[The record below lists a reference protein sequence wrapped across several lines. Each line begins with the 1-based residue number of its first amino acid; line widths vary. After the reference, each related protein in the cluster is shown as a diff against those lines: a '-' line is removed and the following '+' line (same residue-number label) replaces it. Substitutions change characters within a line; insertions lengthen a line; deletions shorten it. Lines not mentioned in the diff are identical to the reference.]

1 MAVPRPSLRRLFE
14 KRNRKKTDPL
24 PAPSLAPLKSR
35 DPIAL
40 FGDLRVRPK
49 LMVLH
54 NFFFVVLSIAVYM
67 SLIPQYKTQVDSAR
81 ERELRII
88 TQIFELA
95 LPLSRVEGLEIYDYR
110 EGSIPEIA
118 MPVEAVVWLDQ
129 HPRSVWKDAAGRSR
143 YLFAKATQPGQYR
156 RLTIPEGVYSDT
168 VQRARIT
175 LFLVL
180 GAIYLLAVALL
191 EWFIM
196 PRYVYTPIQRMLQAD
211 EATQRGDRERE
222 LIPPDMIPGD
232 EIGQIMR
239 SRNAAVAELRGRED
253 DLQHKNEMLEMQDR
267 LASLGLMSA
276 SVAHEM
282 NTPLAVLHGSIE
294 KMLET
299 APPASPAYG
308 RLERMKR
315 VTERLRRIS
324 ESLLGFAKTRR
335 DTMELLALGP
345 LIDEAWGLVA
355 IDEKAGEVEF
365 HNRIA
370 AAVRINGNADRLI
383 QVFVNLLR
391 NALNAVNNANPRIEV
406 GSEPVRH
413 AGEQWVSI
421 RFEDNGDGIP
431 AEVLPDIF
439 DAFVTT
445 RLDSKGTGLGLT
457 VAEGIVHQHGG
468 TIHASNRAEG
478 GACLEVRLPAVCVAK
493 GTLAHV

>member
-1 MAVPRPSLRRLFE
+1 
-14 KRNRKKTDPL
+14 
-24 PAPSLAPLKSR
+24 
-35 DPIAL
+35 
-40 FGDLRVRPK
+40 
-49 LMVLH
+49 MVLH
-54 NFFFVVLSIAVYM
+54 NLFFLVLSAASYF
-67 SLIPQYKTQVDSAR
+67 SLIPQYEKQVDGAR

-110 EGSIPEIA
+110 EGRIQDLA

-129 HPRSVWKDAAGRSR
+129 NPRSVWKAPSGQSR
-143 YLFAKATQPGQYR
+143 YLFAKATQTAEYR
-156 RLTIPEGVYSDT
+156 RLTIPESFYSDA
-168 VQRARIT
+168 VQRARLT

-180 GAIYLLAVALL
+180 GAIYLLAVAVLELL
-191 EWFIM
+191 IM

-211 EATQRGDRERE
+211 EATQRGDRDRE
-222 LIPPDMIPGD
+222 MIPAEMIPGD

-239 SRNAAVAELRGRED
+239 SRNATVAELRGRED

-299 APPASPAYG
+299 APTHSPAHG
-308 RLERMKR
+308 RLARMKR
-315 VTERLRRIS
+315 VTERLRKIS
-324 ESLLGFAKTRR
+324 ESLLDFAKTRR
-335 DTMELLALGP
+335 DHMETLALAP

-365 HNRIA
+365 INRIGA
-370 AAVRINGNADRLI
+370 DVQINGNADRLI

-391 NALNAVNNANPRIEV
+391 NALNAVTKRPRIEV
-406 GSEPVRH
+406 RSDPTRH
-413 AGEQWVSI
+413 AGEQWISI
-421 RFEDNGDGIP
+421 RFEDNGGGIP

-468 TIHASNRAEG
+468 TIHASNRSDG
-478 GACLEVRLPAVCVAK
+478 GACLEVRLPAVCVSK
-493 GTLAHV
+493 GTLTHV

>member
-1 MAVPRPSLRRLFE
+1 
-14 KRNRKKTDPL
+14 
-24 PAPSLAPLKSR
+24 
-35 DPIAL
+35 
-40 FGDLRVRPK
+40 
-49 LMVLH
+49 MVLH
-54 NFFFVVLSIAVYM
+54 NLFFVVLSIAVYM
-67 SLIPQYKTQVDSAR
+67 TLIPQYKTQVDSAR

-110 EGSIPEIA
+110 EGTALEIA
-118 MPVEAVVWLDQ
+118 MPADAVSWLDQ
-129 HPRSVWKDAAGRSR
+129 HPRSVWKDPARKSR
-143 YLFAKATQPGQYR
+143 YLFAQATGPGHYR
-156 RLTIPEGVYSDT
+156 RLTIPEGIYSDT

-211 EATQRGDRERE
+211 EATQRGDRQRE
-222 LIPPDMIPGD
+222 LIPPEMIPGD

-299 APPASPAYG
+299 APPLSPAYG

-335 DTMELLALGP
+335 DTMEVLALAP

-365 HNRIA
+365 VNRIA
-370 AAVRINGNADRLI
+370 ADVRINGNADRLI

-391 NALNAVNNANPRIEV
+391 NASRPRIEV

-413 AGEQWVSI
+413 AGEHWVSI
-421 RFEDNGDGIP
+421 RFEDNGGGIP

-457 VAEGIVHQHGG
+457 VAEGIRRLFGSPPACGLRSERDFG
-468 TIHASNRAEG
+468 T
-478 GACLEVRLPAVCVAK
+478 CLIRMSTSQFLTTIWIFATTSKTC
-493 GTLAHV
+493 

>member
-1 MAVPRPSLRRLFE
+1 
-14 KRNRKKTDPL
+14 
-24 PAPSLAPLKSR
+24 
-35 DPIAL
+35 
-40 FGDLRVRPK
+40 
-49 LMVLH
+49 MVLH
-54 NFFFVVLSIAVYM
+54 NLFFVVLSIAVYM
-67 SLIPQYKTQVDSAR
+67 SLIPQYKKQVESAR

-110 EGSIPEIA
+110 EGAIPEIA
-118 MPVEAVVWLDQ
+118 MPVEAVVWLDL
-129 HPRSVWKDAAGRSR
+129 HPRSVWKDPARKSR
-143 YLFAKATQPGQYR
+143 FLFARTTEPGQYR
-156 RLTIPEGVYSDT
+156 RLTIPEGIYSDT

-180 GAIYLLAVALL
+180 GAIYLLAVAVL

-222 LIPPDMIPGD
+222 LIPPEMIPGD

-299 APPASPAYG
+299 APPASLSYG

-335 DTMELLALGP
+335 DRMEVLALAP

-355 IDEKAGEVEF
+355 IDEKAGEVAF
-365 HNRIA
+365 LNRVA
-370 AAVRINGNADRLI
+370 ADVRINGNADRLV

-391 NALNAVNNANPRIEV
+391 NALNAVNSADPRIEV
-406 GSEPVRH
+406 GSDPLRH

-468 TIHASNRAEG
+468 TIHASNRAER

>member
-1 MAVPRPSLRRLFE
+1 
-14 KRNRKKTDPL
+14 
-24 PAPSLAPLKSR
+24 
-35 DPIAL
+35 
-40 FGDLRVRPK
+40 
-49 LMVLH
+49 MVLH
-54 NFFFVVLSIAVYM
+54 NLFFVVLSVAVYF
-67 SLIPQYKTQVDSAR
+67 SLIPQYKKQVDAAR
-81 ERELRII
+81 DRELRII

-95 LPLSRVEGLEIYDYR
+95 LPLSSVEGLEIYDYR
-110 EGSIPEIA
+110 QGRIQDID
-118 MPVEAVVWLDQ
+118 MPIEAVVWLDTN
-129 HPRSVWKDAAGRSR
+129 PRSVWKDPSGKSR
-143 YLFAKATQPGQYR
+143 YLFAKAAQTTDYR

-180 GAIYLLAVALL
+180 GAIYLLAVAVL
-191 EWFIM
+191 EWLIM

-211 EATQRGDRERE
+211 EATQRGDRDRE
-222 LIPPDMIPGD
+222 MIPDGMIPGD

-239 SRNAAVAELRGRED
+239 SRNTTVAELRGRED
-253 DLQHKNEMLEMQDR
+253 DLQHKNEMLEIQDR

-299 APPASPAYG
+299 APRESAAHG
-308 RLERMKR
+308 RLARMKR
-315 VTERLRRIS
+315 VTERLRKIS
-324 ESLLGFAKTRR
+324 ESLLDFAKTRR
-335 DTMELLALGP
+335 DHMETLAVSP

-355 IDEKAGEVEF
+355 IDEKAGEVDF
-365 HNRIA
+365 INRIGPE
-370 AAVRINGNADRLI
+370 VQINGNADRLI

-391 NALNAVNNANPRIEV
+391 NALNAVNQKPRIEV
-406 GSEPVRH
+406 RADPTRH
-413 AGEQWVSI
+413 AGEQWISV
-421 RFEDNGDGIP
+421 RFEDNGSGIP

-468 TIHASNRAEG
+468 TIHASNRADG
-478 GACLEVRLPAVCVAK
+478 GACLEVRLPAVPVSK
-493 GTLAHV
+493 GTLTHV

>member
-1 MAVPRPSLRRLFE
+1 L
-14 KRNRKKTDPL
+14 
-24 PAPSLAPLKSR
+24 
-35 DPIAL
+35 AL

-54 NFFFVVLSIAVYM
+54 NLFFVVLSMAVYF
-67 SLIPQYKTQVDSAR
+67 SLIPQYKKQVDGAR

-95 LPLSRVEGLEIYDYR
+95 LPLTRVEGLEIYDYR
-110 EGSIPEIA
+110 EGPIAEIA

-129 HPRSVWKDAAGRSR
+129 NPRSVWKDAAGKGRF
-143 YLFAKATQPGQYR
+143 LFAKATELSQYR
-156 RLTIPEGVYSDT
+156 RLTIPEGIYSDA
-168 VQRARIT
+168 VRRARTT

-180 GAIYLLAVALL
+180 GAIYLLAVAVL

-211 EATQRGDRERE
+211 EATQRGDRDRE
-222 LIPPDMIPGD
+222 MIPPALIPGD

-299 APPASPAYG
+299 APLASPSHG

-324 ESLLGFAKTRR
+324 ESLLDFAKTRR
-335 DTMELLALGP
+335 DRMEMLALAP

-365 HNRIA
+365 VNRIA
-370 AAVRINGNADRLI
+370 ADVRINGNSDRLI

-391 NALNAVNNANPRIEV
+391 NALNAVNRSQPRIEV
-406 GSEPVRH
+406 GSCRMRH
-413 AGEQWVSI
+413 AGEQWLSI

-493 GTLAHV
+493 ETLAHV